1 MISYFRLFC
10 VCNCNAC
17 NHSDQLNINVGDN
30 VTLKCNASP
39 ITKNASLHWV
49 VDGDEYNI
57 TGIFSSS
64 RGQLMVEEPVLDT
77 VSCMISSSLTIFDVQ
92 LNSQGVYTCIL
103 QDTIYTLTRNRSLT
117 LNTESSTEGTNTYVS
132 MLLSAHHDLSH
143 V

>member
-1 MISYFRLFC
+1 MPAITLIS
-10 VCNCNAC
+10 
-17 NHSDQLNINVGDN
+17 QPPLNINVGDN
-30 VTLKCNASP
+30 VTLKCSASP

-49 VDGDEYNI
+49 VDGDEYNT

-92 LNSQGVYTCIL
+92 LDSQGVYTCIL

-117 LNTESSTEGTNTYVS
+117 LNIESSTEGTNTYVAKCS
-132 MLLSAHHDLSH
+132 P
-143 V
+143 